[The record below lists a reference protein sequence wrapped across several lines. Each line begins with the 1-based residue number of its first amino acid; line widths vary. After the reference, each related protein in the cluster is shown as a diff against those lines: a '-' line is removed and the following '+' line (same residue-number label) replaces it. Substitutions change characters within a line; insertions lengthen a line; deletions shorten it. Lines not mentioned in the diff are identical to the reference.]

1 MTAARVIVALA
12 VVAVFYS
19 PGVVS
24 EQGLDLILPEYEMV
38 QEPIQ
43 QEMTEEAARI
53 KKLVASVEQ
62 SAPVPEPKKAM
73 KAPVPV
79 AMKAPVAKAPVTVA
93 PVSVTPKAAV
103 ASFLEDIK
111 PTCDKNGECVCEI
124 DPERCFSAPTMPV
137 TTNCQKAMGKLSAL
151 KAKFGTAAGSA
162 ATIALNKGVITAAT
176 NKAEAA
182 CVYTQSHI
190 DFKQSYNQ
198 LCADEIEVKNEKMQ
212 KKATKEKDFKEK
224 STKNEATAKKAVEGG
239 QKCKTKEFAT
249 KKNAEAE
256 VKTLKKQVQ
265 DAQESET
272 KMSLKTKESGTKMVK
287 KEDEKEKK
295 IFTKEQKTKEN
306 AFKKSKEGKGKCEA
320 KVKGINEKMYKRQ
333 KVSVTEQKEIYEKW
347 KRHYSIEKT
356 TKNLE
361 AKHKKTAELAKKSEL
376 KEKKAEKAGKE
387 KTDKKFAVEKKA
399 KAVPI
404 PQPKAAKGGPCSTTT
419 GGTAK
424 GEGCSFPFS
433 WKGKTYYQCITDADH
448 KFSFCLTAKKTLGY
462 CKKGC
467 KGAVHCKEE
476 PKPPAPPAPKPA
488 GSAKPPAVKP
498 PVKPAGSAPPV
509 PKAAPS
515 AEGLCKLREKI
526 QEKQLKSLKENLSK
540 AAEKNDKAK
549 NASTEK
555 KSKCAQKVEAAQKKV
570 EGANKA
576 IKKGGAE
583 KKAKAEKDTKLEVS
597 QKKSYV
603 KEAST
608 KADEVALEKA
618 NKAKIVSLKKEAA
631 TKVATFKSN
640 EGKSK
645 KASAEKANK
654 DPFADLKTYCTKLKK
669 MQKLLIT
676 VKEVDGKKY
685 STLKKERDAK
695 AKELKS
701 KNVAAVKKL
710 KTSCC
715 DQTKETCSKIKTTSE
730 AREKNA
736 VKLAIERKAKMEA
749 KCALTRQFDA
759 DQQDKLRFT
768 ICEAANGEITTL
780 LKSVEHASS
789 SSFKDVMAVAKKTA
803 GKSSA

>member
-1 MTAARVIVALA
+1 V
-12 VVAVFYS
+12 
-19 PGVVS
+19 
-24 EQGLDLILPEYEMV
+24 
-38 QEPIQ
+38 
-43 QEMTEEAARI
+43 
-53 KKLVASVEQ
+53 
-62 SAPVPEPKKAM
+62 
-73 KAPVPV
+73 
-79 AMKAPVAKAPVTVA
+79 APVA
-93 PVSVTPKAAV
+93 KAAV

-137 TTNCQKAMGKLSAL
+137 TTNCQKAMAKLSAL
-151 KAKFGTAAGSA
+151 KAKFGNAVGSA
-162 ATIALNKGVITAAT
+162 ATTELDRGVITAAT
-176 NKAEAA
+176 NKAQAA

-198 LCADEIEVKNEKMQ
+198 LCADEIAVKNEKNE

-239 QKCKTKEFAT
+239 QKCKTKEFST

-256 VKTLKKQVQ
+256 VKILKKQVQ
-265 DAQESET
+265 DAQEAEA

-347 KRHYSIEKT
+347 SRHYSIEKN
-356 TKNLE
+356 TKKLE

-387 KTDKKFAVEKKA
+387 KTDKKFAVERKA
-399 KAVPI
+399 KAVTI

-424 GEGCSFPFS
+424 GEGCSFPFV

-448 KFSFCLTAKKTLGY
+448 KYSFCLTAKKTLGY

-476 PKPPAPPAPKPA
+476 PKPPAPKPA
-488 GSAKPPAVKP
+488 GNAPPPALP
-498 PVKPAGSAPPV
+498 PVKPIGSAAPV

-540 AAEKNDKAK
+540 AAEKNNKAK

-583 KKAKAEKDTKLEVS
+583 KKIKAEKDTKLEVS

-631 TKVATFKSN
+631 TKVTTFKAN

-685 STLKKERDAK
+685 STLTKERDAK

-710 KTSCC
+710 RTSCC

-730 AREKNA
+730 SREKNS

-759 DQQDKLRFT
+759 TQQDKLRFT

-789 SSFKDVMAVAKKTA
+789 SSFKDVMSVAKKTA